1 MRTFVPDA
9 LDLRRL
15 RRSAARLARTRYPAF
30 VFGREVGADEIPVFT
45 YHEIDAAELEADL
58 EFLER
63 NRYRTLSLD
72 EYHERMRNP
81 RLGRD
86 KCVLLTFD
94 DARRNFWNVVFPV
107 LAKRGARAALFVP
120 TYWVGTR
127 NVPAHESTPPGFMTW
142 DELRECA
149 ASGLVDVESHAHR
162 HALVFTSSRLACFVT
177 PRALGSYAL
186 FDWPMRHERGIDC
199 LGRPPLGTP
208 IYESSPLL
216 SARQRYVEPAL
227 PALTCRSLVEAE
239 GGERFFA
246 KRTALAELK
255 AAYAAV
261 ASRVRGRVIPAS
273 ELRAELETELSLAV
287 ETFRRELG
295 RVPRYFAYP
304 WMLGGLESL
313 EMLKDL
319 GFDAAFGVALDFGRI
334 RREPSPIAVYARY
347 KSDWLRFL
355 PGDGRRRLVGIV
367 PQKVANFLRTQH
379 FAH

>member
-1 MRTFVPDA
+1 MKLLPDA
-9 LDLRRL
+9 QDIRRL

-30 VFGREVGADEIPVFT
+30 VFGRKVEPGEIPVFT
-45 YHEIDAAELEADL
+45 YHEIGAAELEADL
-58 EFLER
+58 DFLER

-94 DARRNFWNVVFPV
+94 DARRNFRDVAFPV

-127 NVPAHESTPPGFMTW
+127 GVPAHESTPPGFMTW
-142 DELRECA
+142 AELRECA
-149 ASGLVDVESHAHR
+149 ASGLVEVESHAHR
-162 HALVFTSSRLACFVT
+162 HALVFTSARLAGFAT
-177 PRALGSYAL
+177 PGALAAYDL
-186 FDWPMRHERGIDC
+186 FDWPMRHERGIDR

-208 IYESSPLL
+208 IYESAPLL
-216 SARQRYVEPAL
+216 SARHRYVEPAL
-227 PALTCRSLVEAE
+227 PALTCRSLVESE
-239 GGERFFA
+239 GGDRFFT
-246 KRTALAELK
+246 RRNALAELK

-261 ASRVRGRVIPAS
+261 AGRVRGRLIPAS
-273 ELRAELETELSLAV
+273 EFRAEIETELALAV

-295 RVPRYFAYP
+295 RAPRYFAYP
-304 WMLGGLESL
+304 WMLGGTESL
-313 EMLKDL
+313 AMLKDL

-334 RREPSPIAVYARY
+334 RREASPIAVYARY

-367 PQKVANFLRTQH
+367 PQKVASFLRTQH